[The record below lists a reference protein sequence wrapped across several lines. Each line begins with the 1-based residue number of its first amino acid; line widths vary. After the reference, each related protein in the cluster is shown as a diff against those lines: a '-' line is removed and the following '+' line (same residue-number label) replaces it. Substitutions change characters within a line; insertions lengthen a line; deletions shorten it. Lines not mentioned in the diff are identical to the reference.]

1 MLENTLSTST
11 RYDVNTF
18 VFDMDGTLLNEAHA
32 LAPLTLRAL
41 GELRERGANLVIA
54 TGRHFNDIR
63 SYLKQLGGGIAT
75 ITCNGANIHNGDGE
89 LIYRDGL
96 PQDVNQALIPLAAQ
110 FDVHTNM
117 YTDTEWL
124 VTAPCEELLEAH
136 ELDHFA
142 YRQIDMQAMINAR
155 ALKILFYGKNAEL
168 QSLKAQIE
176 RDYSLAINLTFSD
189 QYYLEVMNNNIS
201 KGYSLKVLLE
211 KLSLPVERTM
221 AFGDGFND
229 VELFRSVAHPVLME
243 NSSSSL
249 KQLFPHAARAQPNY
263 NDGVAQFLLDNVL

>member
-32 LAPLTLRAL
+32 LSPLTLRTL

-54 TGRHFNDIR
+54 TGRHVNDIR

-75 ITCNGANIHNGDGE
+75 ITCNGANIHNRDGE

-96 PQDVNQALIPLAAQ
+96 PQAVNNALIPLATK

-124 VTAPCEELLEAH
+124 VTGPCEELLEAH
-136 ELDHFA
+136 ELDHFV
-142 YRQIDMQAMINAR
+142 YQQVDMQEMINAR
-155 ALKILFYGKNAEL
+155 ALKILFYGKNVEL
-168 QSLKAQIE
+168 QALKAQIM
-176 RDYSLAINLTFSD
+176 RDFSLAINLTFSD

-211 KLSLPVERTM
+211 KLSLPIERTM

-229 VELFRSVAHPVLME
+229 VELFRTVAYPVLME